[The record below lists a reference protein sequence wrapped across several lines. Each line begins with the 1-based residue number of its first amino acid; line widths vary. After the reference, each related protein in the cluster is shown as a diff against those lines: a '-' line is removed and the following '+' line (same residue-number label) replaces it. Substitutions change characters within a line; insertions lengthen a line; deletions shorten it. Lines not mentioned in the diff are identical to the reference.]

1 MNEKF
6 YDEQIAP
13 LLAEV
18 GRLCES
24 RGFSFV
30 AGVEYE
36 PGQIGSTRV
45 WEEYPSLPIVMLWWS
60 IVCNGNFDLFVM
72 KLLSWQGDRPH
83 NSAVLRLLQNHNR
96 EYT

>member
-6 YDEQIAP
+6 YDEEIAP

-24 RGFSFV
+24 RGFAFV

-36 PGQIGSTRV
+36 PGEMGSTRT
-45 WEEYPSLPIVMLWWS
+45 WKEYPSLPILMLWWS
-60 IVCNGNFDLFVM
+60 IVCKGNFDQFVM
-72 KLLSWQGDRPH
+72 KVKQWQGDRPH
-83 NSAVLRLLQNHNR
+83 NSVFLRLMDMPK
-96 EYT
+96 ESSK